1 MGLLANILKRKSP
14 DELLAVSSKTEL
26 KKTEKFSEEEFLNA
40 VASLLPR
47 KGMEWSG
54 SATELACGLESMDI
68 APSVLTRKLNE
79 ASEKLRSEYGV
90 EYERV
95 RTHNCRLIKLT
106 RREPVSAGKTK
117 RKKAKKKGETEM
129 LLLPVLSYCVVLRN
143 SSFID
148 TGC

>member
-1 MGLLANILKRKSP
+1 MENWIEPRQKIKQR
-14 DELLAVSSKTEL
+14 KTEL
-26 KKTEKFSEEEFLNA
+26 KKTEKVSEEDFLNA

-54 SATELACGLESMDI
+54 SATELACGLESIDV

-79 ASEKLRSEYGV
+79 AADKLRSDYGV

-106 RREPVSAGKTK
+106 RKKPVSAGKTK
-117 RKKAKKKGETEM
+117 RKKAKKK
-129 LLLPVLSYCVVLRN
+129 
-143 SSFID
+143 
-148 TGC
+148 